1 MSRSKRSSRDNR
13 PAHRASG
20 KPSLTTRRY
29 GMKVLGLTLL
39 GLGLCS
45 FLYYQYSSRLAARAD
60 YVRAR
65 ELLAQ
70 DPREAER
77 LAELA
82 VDNAG
87 GNYPAAQLLRCRALA
102 MTGEWEAALGCFSL
116 IRDFK
121 TCDATDLLALGESA
135 LQAGEWKVATESL
148 AASLAKPGTHASRAR
163 ELLIRLDL
171 QFRRPEDALR
181 RCREW
186 QVAEPNAAL
195 PWEISGDINTSRINF
210 ASAMHDYRQALQR
223 SPAPAL
229 QTEIRS
235 SLAQL
240 LVHTGESVAAR
251 REFDKLIDA
260 APLTGKLQLSYAQLL
275 RTEGRN
281 LDALAEIDQHI
292 LRNGPSSE
300 SLKLRGIIHL
310 DEGHVSEAVRDLK
323 DSVKANPFDIGAQ
336 HKLAQAYLQ
345 SGDPAA
351 AQPHSDASRKLTDAT
366 YRISEVEEQLNRDP
380 SNSKLQREL
389 ASLRAILGR

>member
-1 MSRSKRSSRDNR
+1 MSRSKRPSRDNR
-13 PAHRASG
+13 PASRVPG
-20 KPSLTTRRY
+20 KSSLTTRRY
-29 GMKVLGLTLL
+29 GMKALGLTLL

-45 FLYYQYSSRLAARAD
+45 FLYYQYSSRLTARAD
-60 YVRAR
+60 YLRAR
-65 ELLAQ
+65 ESLAH

-82 VDNAG
+82 VDDAG
-87 GNYPAAQLLRCRALA
+87 GNYPEAQLLRCRALA
-102 MTGEWEAALGCFSL
+102 MTGEWEATLGCFSL

-121 TCDATDLLALGESA
+121 ACDATDLLELGESA
-135 LQAGEWKVATESL
+135 IQAGEWKVAMESL
-148 AASLAKPGTHASRAR
+148 AASVAKPGAHASHAR

-171 QFRRPEDALR
+171 QFRRPEDALQ

-186 QVAEPNAAL
+186 QVAEPTAAL
-195 PWEISGDINTSRINF
+195 PWAISGDINTSRINF

-223 SPAPAL
+223 SPSPAL

-240 LVHTGESVAAR
+240 LIHTGDTFAAR
-251 REFDKLIDA
+251 REFDKLITA
-260 APLTGKLQLSYAQLL
+260 APLSGKLQLSYAQLL

-292 LRNGPSSE
+292 LRNGPSAE

-310 DEGHVSEAVRDLK
+310 DEGHVSDAVRDLK

-366 YRISEVEEQLNRDP
+366 YRISEVEEQLNSDP
-380 SNSKLQREL
+380 TNSKLQREL

>member
-13 PAHRASG
+13 PASRSPG
-20 KPSLTTRRY
+20 ETSSTTRRY
-29 GMKVLGLTLL
+29 GIRTLGLTLL

-45 FLYYQYSSRLAARAD
+45 FVYNQYSSQLTARAD
-60 YVRAR
+60 YLRAR
-65 ELLAQ
+65 ESLAQ

-389 ASLRAILGR
+389 ASLRAILGK

>member
-1 MSRSKRSSRDNR
+1 VSRSKRSSRENR
-13 PAHRASG
+13 PANRAPG
-20 KPSLTTRRY
+20 KPSLRTRRY
-29 GMKVLGLTLL
+29 GMKALGLTLL

-45 FLYYQYSSRLAARAD
+45 LLFYQYSSRLTARAD
-60 YVRAR
+60 YLRAR
-65 ELLAQ
+65 ESLVH

-87 GNYPAAQLLRCRALA
+87 GNYPEAQLLRCRALA
-102 MTGEWEAALGCFSL
+102 MTGEWEATLGCFSL

-121 TCDATDLLALGESA
+121 TCAPQELVELGESA
-135 LQAGEWKVATESL
+135 VQAGQWKVAEESL
-148 AASLAKPGTHASRAR
+148 VASLAKPGSHTSRAC

-171 QFRRPEDALR
+171 RFRRTEDALQ

-186 QVAEPNAAL
+186 QVAEPMAAL
-195 PWEISGDINTSRINF
+195 PWAISGDINTSRIDF

-223 SPAPAL
+223 SPSPAL

-240 LVHTGESVAAR
+240 LIHTGETVAAR
-251 REFDKLIDA
+251 REFDKLLDA
-260 APLTGKLQLSYAQLL
+260 GPLTGKLQLSYAQLL

-281 LDALAEIDQHI
+281 IDALAEIDQHVS
-292 LRNGPSSE
+292 RNGPSAE

-351 AQPHSDASRKLTDAT
+351 AQPHSDASRKLTAAT
-366 YRISEVEEQLNRDP
+366 YRISEVEEQLIGDP
-380 SNSKLQREL
+380 SNSKLQGEL
-389 ASLRAILGR
+389 ASLRAILGK